1 LAQIFPEWANRIPKA
16 VPLVLLFIGAGA
28 AAFIWYFGSPWH
40 TDVGYMPEQP
50 VPYSHALHAGDL
62 ELDCRYCHTGVEVS
76 AVAMVP
82 PTQTCM
88 NCHQLIKP
96 SSEKLA
102 PIRVSWETKRPME
115 WIKVHKVPDYAYFD
129 HSAHIRAGVGCES
142 CHGDVASMEVVKQTQ
157 PLSMGWCLACHKNPD
172 PHLRPSDK
180 ITAMNWTPPADQ
192 AEFAARAR
200 NELRLDPPI
209 TCSGC
214 HR

>member
-1 LAQIFPEWANRIPKA
+1 MAQIFPEWANRIPKA
-16 VPLVLLFIGAGA
+16 VPVVLLFIGAGA

>member
-16 VPLVLLFIGAGA
+16 VPGVLLFIGAGA